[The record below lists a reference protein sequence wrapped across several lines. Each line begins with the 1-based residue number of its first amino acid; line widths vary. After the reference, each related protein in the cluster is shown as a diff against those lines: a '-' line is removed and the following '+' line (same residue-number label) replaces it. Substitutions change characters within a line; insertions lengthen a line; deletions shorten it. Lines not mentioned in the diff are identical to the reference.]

1 MKKIILIISVVLSG
15 VIAQPANSQDIAKAQ
30 ALFVYNFAKFI
41 DWSESQL
48 NGEFVIGVVGNSDV
62 YNEIVNISSG
72 KKLRNLNIAVKK
84 MNKTSLLSSC
94 NVIFVCENESSNLET
109 IVNFYKNSP
118 TLIITERQG
127 LIHKG
132 SCISFRLENDKLRYE
147 ISKKNFASR
156 GLVID
161 KILEQMAAYVD

>member
-1 MKKIILIISVVLSG
+1 MKKIILIITIILSG
-15 VIAQPANSQDIAKAQ
+15 TFVQTVKAQELAKAQ

-41 DWSESQL
+41 DWPESQL

-62 YNEIVNISSG
+62 YNEIVSVSSG
-72 KKLRNLNIAVKK
+72 KKLRNLNIVVKK
-84 MNKTSLLSSC
+84 MNKTSDLSSC
-94 NVIFVCENESSNLET
+94 NVIFICENESSNLAT
-109 IVNFYKNSP
+109 IVNYYKNSP

-132 SCISFRLENDKLRYE
+132 SCISFRLEDDKLRYE

-156 GLVID
+156 GLAID
-161 KILEQMAAYVD
+161 KRLEQMAAYVD